1 MVKTFFFIGLG
12 YSTTSRWGTLPSAAL
27 STTIDTPSVSPQLG

>member
-12 YSTTSRWGTLPSAAL
+12 YSSTSRWVILPSAVL
-27 STTIDTPSVSPQLG
+27 STTIATPSMSSQLG